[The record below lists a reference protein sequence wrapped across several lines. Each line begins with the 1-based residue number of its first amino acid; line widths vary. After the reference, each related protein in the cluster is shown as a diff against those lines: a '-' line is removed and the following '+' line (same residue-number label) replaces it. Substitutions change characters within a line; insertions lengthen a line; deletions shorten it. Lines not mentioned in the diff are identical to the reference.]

1 MAQETGF
8 SHILI
13 GEDEEE
19 TVIEAG
25 YVAQKEQKIQ
35 ESFDDVAQQQSQE
48 YAPYEDDGEEALQP
62 EERAFYDDIEDDKP
76 QLQTQLQDN
85 KEQTQYSSEQEPQQK
100 QPSRT
105 QELSPKKKVYTGE
118 EPMPVAQKIVIIAAV
133 LLIVVAIVYY
143 AFFR

>member
-25 YVAQKEQKIQ
+25 YVAQKEQQMQ
-35 ESFDDVAQQQSQE
+35 ESFDDVAQQPSTQE
-48 YAPYEDDGEEALQP
+48 LQP
-62 EERAFYDDIEDDKP
+62 
-76 QLQTQLQDN
+76 
-85 KEQTQYSSEQEPQQK
+85 K
-100 QPSRT
+100 QPSRP
-105 QELSPKKKVYTGE
+105 QEPSSKKKVYTGE

-133 LLIVVAIVYY
+133 VLIVVAIVYY

>member
-25 YVAQKEQKIQ
+25 YVAQKEQQVQ

-48 YAPYEDDGEEALQP
+48 YAPCEDDDEEALRPEEQTFYEDDEYGELQP
-62 EERAFYDDIEDDKP
+62 DE
-76 QLQTQLQDN
+76 QLQDD
-85 KEQTQYSSEQEPQQK
+85 QTFAQQPSTQEPQPKK
-100 QPSRT
+100 QSRP
-105 QELSPKKKVYTGE
+105 QEPSPKKKVYTGE

-133 LLIVVAIVYY
+133 VLIVVAIVYY